1 MSMLTNTCKCH
12 CLYLLNLN
20 SRWQQASR
28 LLTMIGGPCS
38 TEVHSVCGGRFK
50 SISSAKTDVRTNV
63 LGGCTHTNWFNRTLQ
78 RRELHLSTPLE
89 EENELRDRELTE
101 TEYDRLAEET
111 LYALADYFEDLT
123 DESFTGTDYDVVFS
137 NGVLTVKVG
146 SDHGTYVINKQTPN
160 RQIWLSSPSSGP
172 KRYDWTGKRWVYA
185 HDGVALHS
193 LLSKEFSLIFQS
205 KINLSHLI
213 YS

>member
-38 TEVHSVCGGRFK
+38 TEVH
-50 SISSAKTDVRTNV
+50 
-63 LGGCTHTNWFNRTLQ
+63 WFNRTLQ